1 MTSLYY
7 LGTRFGGILKEPIKE
22 NLKNIKKQFERVKQ
36 KIFVENE
43 VRIILGIL
51 DLIKIVMRFSK
62 ETNLEDDFLVMDN
75 EQSLIQGQQK
85 GGSQIDQY
93 IEKNY
98 LVALT
103 RFKCLKYADS
113 HLDQSNSFEQYQRSL
128 VYASN

>member
-75 EQSLIQGQQK
+75 EQSLIQGQ
-85 GGSQIDQY
+85 
-93 IEKNY
+93 
-98 LVALT
+98 
-103 RFKCLKYADS
+103 
-113 HLDQSNSFEQYQRSL
+113 
-128 VYASN
+128 

>member
-75 EQSLIQGQQK
+75 E
-85 GGSQIDQY
+85 
-93 IEKNY
+93 
-98 LVALT
+98 
-103 RFKCLKYADS
+103 
-113 HLDQSNSFEQYQRSL
+113 
-128 VYASN
+128 